1 MRTTRRR
8 PGKAQQFSQKVG
20 RLKETT
26 RGLMSV
32 MGWKREPGNGHSKD
46 LNENAIT
53 GRVGCLEVGTTAANP
68 GLTLMEDT
76 RLVVG

>member
-1 MRTTRRR
+1 
-8 PGKAQQFSQKVG
+8 
-20 RLKETT
+20 
-26 RGLMSV
+26 MSV